1 MALALCGRR
10 IHVSIE
16 TDQLQGLCDDL
27 VEFGQADPG
36 FFEGVSRRVD
46 DLAVLSPAGGVL
58 AAEHRFDQA
67 PQRRLLFPELVD
79 QLEIDDQDLN
89 GLWGRH
95 FAGFELLPLPEAA
108 ADHGRSLGLGQAQS
122 VPPIAEPCVQR
133 TISAVSG

>member
-67 PQRRLLFPELVD
+67 PQRRLLD
-79 QLEIDDQDLN
+79 SSDIDTADAH
-89 GLWGRH
+89 G
-95 FAGFELLPLPEAA
+95 AA
-108 ADHGRSLGLGQAQS
+108 RDVIKSTRQPRRRALA
-122 VPPIAEPCVQR
+122 
-133 TISAVSG
+133 